1 MSTTHNY
8 RHASSHWLLRTLL
21 NLTLLFL
28 LIALA
33 GGLILVAP
41 ASAQSN
47 ETPNTK
53 TGSIL
58 GIVVDSNN
66 ATIPNATVVLQN
78 PVGDPLTAV
87 TKDDGAFAF
96 HDITPGV
103 AYPITIAAAGFAEW
117 SSSVSIEPGQD
128 KTLN

>member
-21 NLTLLFL
+21 NLTQVLL

-47 ETPNTK
+47 EAPNTK

-58 GIVVDSNN
+58 GTVVDGNN
-66 ATIPNATVVLQN
+66 DTIPNAKVVLQGPASN
-78 PVGDPLTAV
+78 RLTV
-87 TKDDGAFAF
+87 TTKDDGSFAF
-96 HDITPGV
+96 HDITPGM
-103 AYPITIAAAGFAEW
+103 AYQITVTAEGFAEW
-117 SSSVSIEPGQD
+117 SSSVTVEPG
-128 KTLN
+128 